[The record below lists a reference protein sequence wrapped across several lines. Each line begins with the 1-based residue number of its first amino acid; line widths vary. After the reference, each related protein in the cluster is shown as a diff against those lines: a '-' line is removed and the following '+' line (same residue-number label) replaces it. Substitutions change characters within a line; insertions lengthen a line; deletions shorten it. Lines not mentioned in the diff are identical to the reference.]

1 MKKVLIVLVSLLL
14 TLITVTKVDAD
25 NSFVM
30 TKSLTSFGIG
40 KSNGDRVPII
50 KDYELLTNEDGSP
63 IVIRE
68 KDGFYIDIDAEFTGK
83 PSYPGN
89 FEFILPSGVHF
100 SFSSQNKDIP
110 FTAIVGRNGLEES
123 IEIGTYRIVNV
134 DGVAKVVYTFNEN
147 VNDIDSLEGV
157 YFRGSGE
164 VKLSGE
170 DVTIIDGINIDVEVG
185 TDFNWDPVDAGNQK
199 DLTKYGVAN
208 RTEGGISWW
217 ARINQTAGIKYYNT
231 GEKPDMKNLMIY
243 DDLVDG
249 LRTNASSINLYGV
262 FHLASN
268 DGANTASNNTVNL
281 QVDQKRSIYCWSYR
295 C

>member
-1 MKKVLIVLVSLLL
+1 MLL
-14 TLITVTKVDAD
+14 TLITVTKVDAN

-30 TKSLTSFGIG
+30 TKSLTSFGIS
-40 KSNGDRVPII
+40 KSNWVRVPII
-50 KDYELLTNEDGSP
+50 KDYELLTNEDGRP

-110 FTAIVGRNGLEES
+110 FTVIVGRNGLEES
-123 IEIGTYRIVNV
+123 NEIGTYRIVNV

-164 VKLSGE
+164 VKLRGE

-185 TDFNWDPVDAGNQK
+185 TDFYWDHVDAGESK
-199 DLTKYGVAN
+199 RFDKLWSC
-208 RTEGGISWW
+208 E
-217 ARINQTAGIKYYNT
+217 
-231 GEKPDMKNLMIY
+231 
-243 DDLVDG
+243 
-249 LRTNASSINLYGV
+249 
-262 FHLASN
+262 SN
-268 DGANTASNNTVNL
+268 
-281 QVDQKRSIYCWSYR
+281 
-295 C
+295 